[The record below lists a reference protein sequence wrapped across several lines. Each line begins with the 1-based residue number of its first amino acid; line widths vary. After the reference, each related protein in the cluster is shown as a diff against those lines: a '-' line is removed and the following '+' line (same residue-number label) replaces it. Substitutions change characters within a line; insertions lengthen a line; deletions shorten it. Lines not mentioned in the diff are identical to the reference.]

1 MKVNHLFWLC
11 TINVMI
17 FYYFIDLTNKVDGD
31 MVTVIISL
39 VTLNMICAASFYLYR
54 SIFNPITILS
64 PLALGLFYHQFNL
77 SSRQEVFYTE
87 TIINISLFFVFY
99 IFGCVLFFS
108 KKINVLDRVESP
120 LRVHLFFVIGT
131 IVFFIESYLNNGLA
145 IIKTLS
151 GANAYIENNAIPIF
165 HYFYMMIALLPSCY
179 YYFYKRKKLSKG
191 FYLLISTAC
200 FFMIFNSLSRQ
211 LILLCIFSTFFAYI
225 NFNNMKIDKPIIK
238 LGVFIAVFFIL
249 VGSIRYIGFG
259 KEGVSELDYMKAYSG
274 IESDLDVNMFDVT
287 FNLYTTQNF
296 STLNNIINTN
306 ESELHFGKYLLQ
318 AYLKILNIDRALDI
332 KFNSELDSYTRLGTI
347 IADLYLDFGIASV
360 ILQAFIYGLIVNF
373 TYSNFI
379 NSQSLSATLVFSV
392 VFFVIFMS
400 PFTNYFN
407 QFFIMLCLIY
417 SVSFRYKFTLWR

>member
-1 MKVNHLFWLC
+1 M
-11 TINVMI
+11 
-17 FYYFIDLTNKVDGD
+17 
-31 MVTVIISL
+31 
-39 VTLNMICAASFYLYR
+39 
-54 SIFNPITILS
+54 
-64 PLALGLFYHQFNL
+64 
-77 SSRQEVFYTE
+77 
-87 TIINISLFFVFY
+87 
-99 IFGCVLFFS
+99 
-108 KKINVLDRVESP
+108 
-120 LRVHLFFVIGT
+120 
-131 IVFFIESYLNNGLA
+131 
-145 IIKTLS
+145 
-151 GANAYIENNAIPIF
+151 
-165 HYFYMMIALLPSCY
+165 
-179 YYFYKRKKLSKG
+179 
-191 FYLLISTAC
+191 
-200 FFMIFNSLSRQ
+200 
-211 LILLCIFSTFFAYI
+211 LCIFSTFFAYI